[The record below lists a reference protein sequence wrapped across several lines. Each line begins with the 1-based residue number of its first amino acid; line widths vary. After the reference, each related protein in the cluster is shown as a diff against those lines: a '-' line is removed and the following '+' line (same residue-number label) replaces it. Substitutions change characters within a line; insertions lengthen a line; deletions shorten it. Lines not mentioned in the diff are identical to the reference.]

1 MSNTYTIHT
10 GTYTKQNG
18 ESRTMRFI
26 RGRDVPS
33 SVIGSSSKRQGSLPE
48 GSEIVYDVSNRG
60 FRVFNWNTVSGQVTE
75 SISTFSFDSAS

>member
-1 MSNTYTIHT
+1 MSNQYTIHT
-10 GTYTKQNG
+10 GTFTKQNG

-33 SVIGSSSKRQGSLPE
+33 SVIGSTSNRQSSLPE
-48 GSEIVYDVSNRG
+48 GSEIVYDVNSRG

-75 SISTFSFDSAS
+75 SISNFSFDSVS

>member
-1 MSNTYTIHT
+1 MSNQYTIHT

-33 SVIGSSSKRQGSLPE
+33 SIIGSSGSRQKSLPE
-48 GSEIVYDVSNRG
+48 GSEVVYDVSNRG
-60 FRVFNWNTVSGQVTE
+60 FRVFNWNTVVGQVNE
-75 SISTFSFDSAS
+75 NISTFSFDSTS

>member
-1 MSNTYTIHT
+1 MSNQYTIHT
-10 GTYTKQNG
+10 GTFTKRNG

-26 RGRDVPS
+26 RGRDVPEG
-33 SVIGSSSKRQGSLPE
+33 VYGTASKRQASLPE

-75 SISTFSFDSAS
+75 SVSDFSFDSVS